1 MRRISVI
8 NTKGGCGKTTI
19 ASNLASCY
27 AAAGYKTALF
37 DYDPQGSSMRWMRSR
52 PQDAAMIQGVA
63 AFQPVNS
70 SVTRSWQLR
79 VPPETQRIIIDTPAG
94 LSGAQLA
101 NILKDN
107 DTIIIP
113 VLPSMID
120 IHATADFIRDLLLA
134 GKIQRDKTR
143 IAIIANRVKANTIAY
158 QSLKRFLDTLKIPF
172 IAKIRE
178 TQHYIH
184 ASDQGIG
191 IHEINSKQTQQ
202 DQLVW
207 SGILEWLEET
217 GTSIKYKGV

>member
-1 MRRISVI
+1 MRRISII

-120 IHATADFIRDLLLA
+120 IHATADFIRDLLLV

-158 QSLKRFLDTLKIPF
+158 QSLERFLDTLKIPF

-217 GTSIKYKGV
+217 DTSIKYKGV

>member
-1 MRRISVI
+1 MRRISII

-52 PQDAAMIQGVA
+52 PQDAAIIQGVA

-70 SVTRSWQLR
+70 SVTRTWQLR

-94 LSGAQLA
+94 LSGAQLT

-120 IHATADFIRDLLLA
+120 IHATADFIRDLLLV
-134 GKIQRDKTR
+134 GKVRRDRTR

-158 QSLKRFLDTLKIPF
+158 QSLERFLNSLNIPF
-172 IAKIRE
+172 IAQIRE
-178 TQHYIH
+178 TQNYIH

-191 IHEINSKQTQQ
+191 IHEIKSKQTQQ
-202 DQLVW
+202 DQAVW
-207 SGILEWLEET
+207 ADILGWLEET
-217 GTSIKYKGV
+217 DTSNKTEGV